1 MSPFKTLHRCLIAV
15 QAADKFKMALAI
27 EPGKH
32 DALWCLG
39 NAYTSQ
45 VIDIATEHNCCI
57 T

>member
-1 MSPFKTLHRCLIAV
+1 MILSTELLKGVEPAA

-45 VIDIATEHNCCI
+45 VRVLLLFEPL
-57 T
+57 